1 MSLKRKLIVAAAL
14 VLAVAGLVAAE
25 MVGVPGSKAKYPDLT
40 EIQIGDKS
48 YRMTLTGTA
57 LRTRWG
63 FNVYAIASY
72 VELAVNVHSAEHL
85 IALDCPKQLHIV
97 MERDVEGKDMAEAF
111 KAAIRLNHNEPEFAA
126 EIETLTGAM
135 LANPAKKGDHILL
148 THVPKVGLRCAIGS
162 KPEFTIENPAFAR
175 AVWEIYF
182 GQNNLGLSIK
192 EGLMSR
198 L

>member
-1 MSLKRKLIVAAAL
+1 MSLKRSLLVTVAL
-14 VLAVAGLVAAE
+14 VLCVAGAVAAE
-25 MVGVPGSKAKYPDLT
+25 MVGVPGSNAKFPDLT

-48 YRMTLTGTA
+48 VRMVLTGTA
-57 LRTRWG
+57 LRTRYW

-72 VELAVNVHSAEHL
+72 VELAVNVHGAEHL
-85 IALDCPKQLHIV
+85 IALDCPKQLHLV

-111 KAAIRLNHNEPEFAA
+111 KAAIRLNHDEPEFAG
-126 EIETLTGAM
+126 EIGTFTGAM
-135 LANPAKKGDHILL
+135 AAGVKKGDHILL
-148 THVPKVGLRCAIGS
+148 THVPKVGLRCGVAG

-182 GQNNLGLSIK
+182 GQNNLGYSIK
-192 EGLMSR
+192 EGLLSR